1 MVTVLIIDDD
11 PAFGRLLKHFLTED
25 GTEAAAMSGRDALA
39 LLQDSY
45 GRPHLVILDL
55 VPGMDGRE
63 VFQQIRGAGANCPII
78 FCSAF
83 GAAAANREIGG
94 QGAIEKPFE
103 PQRLVEMVHTLT
115 EVGAHH

>member
-1 MVTVLIIDDD
+1 MMTILIIDDD

-25 GTEAAAMSGRDALA
+25 GTEARAMSLGDALA
-39 LLQDSY
+39 LLQGSY
-45 GRPHLVILDL
+45 GNPDLIVLDL

-63 VFQQIRGAGANCPII
+63 VFHQIRGAGATCPIV

-115 EVGAHH
+115 GVGARH